1 MVFILEGIF
10 KGFVQWVY
18 SLCLEMVQYIANSLL
33 EVFQMDLS
41 YFRQVAP
48 VTDDILSIVI
58 AVGWAL
64 LLGNLVFQAM
74 KSMVIGLGF
83 EGEDPK
89 LLFTR
94 TFVFAF
100 LLLVSQQ
107 ICEIGLG
114 ISSQVIALLQVP
126 TSVTITI
133 PDENNFT
140 IGASWLLII
149 IVGIVVMWQFVKLC
163 FEVAERYVVTAILV
177 LMAPLAFGMGG
188 SKNTEDIFKGWCR
201 MFGSMC
207 VMMIMNVIFLKL
219 LISALG
225 YVPSGVSVLPWMLL
239 IVGIARVARKID
251 GIIARMGLNPAL
263 TGDGLG
269 HGLPGM
275 VAYAVVKGIGS
286 SIAKAAG
293 NSVGNKSR
301 KGGSSGGSSSEP
313 RTNPRTPPPPPPSG
327 GSPGGAG
334 ASPGAASAGQQAGT
348 QTDPRSSSSQ
358 GGVYASQQTVPG
370 ASPKMDEAPPDG
382 GHAAGVEQPAA
393 EHKGGKTPTVHTHGA
408 RRSSVPPEA
417 RGTRTSRP
425 YTAAFIRTGSVHDSS
440 SKGTPGRTTGPQ
452 DGTLRPPVAPSHGQA
467 DGKRPD
473 RAGVTRRSTVTPG
486 TAAVAGPERTTHT
499 SSTRETM
506 RDRPPLQQDRTPKI
520 PTPPG
525 VAGGEKSEPRPP
537 VAPAG
542 TASHGADTV
551 SRVGGSAS
559 ATTEKSA
566 ARPPVG
572 SQRPHEGGASTP
584 GTAGTRPPVG
594 GHQSHGG
601 EVSSSGMAGT
611 GTPAGS
617 SAASGAASPFAGMAG
632 RHTASPKP
640 HTSPGGESIL
650 PDMAGSPRPTAGSS
664 RISHAAPP
672 PGTAG
677 TASAA
682 DHEAHSVTS
691 SSSPSGTAGTRR
703 PGGTGR
709 APAKVQT
716 PSAATAGTAP
726 QGAVTPPGVN
736 HGTRRM
742 KGAMP
747 PTPGGTGKSPK
758 TRKKRSEP

>member
-225 YVPSGVSVLPWMLL
+225 YVPSGVAVLPWMLL

-269 HGLPGM
+269 RGLPGM

-301 KGGSSGGSSSEP
+301 KGGSSGGSSSESGPAEAAGAPAWFHECWRCASCVQDRP
-313 RTNPRTPPPPPPSG
+313 RQPSQALRPTCG
-327 GSPGGAG
+327 LRLLYRAAYCLPGHTRECRAAG
-334 ASPGAASAGQQAGT
+334 ASHPGVRQCG
-348 QTDPRSSSSQ
+348 P
-358 GGVYASQQTVPG
+358 
-370 ASPKMDEAPPDG
+370 ASPW
-382 GHAAGVEQPAA
+382 
-393 EHKGGKTPTVHTHGA
+393 
-408 RRSSVPPEA
+408 R
-417 RGTRTSRP
+417 
-425 YTAAFIRTGSVHDSS
+425 
-440 SKGTPGRTTGPQ
+440 
-452 DGTLRPPVAPSHGQA
+452 
-467 DGKRPD
+467 
-473 RAGVTRRSTVTPG
+473 TRRSPRLSG
-486 TAAVAGPERTTHT
+486 QRRRY
-499 SSTRETM
+499 RE
-506 RDRPPLQQDRTPKI
+506 
-520 PTPPG
+520 
-525 VAGGEKSEPRPP
+525 
-537 VAPAG
+537 
-542 TASHGADTV
+542 
-551 SRVGGSAS
+551 
-559 ATTEKSA
+559 
-566 ARPPVG
+566 
-572 SQRPHEGGASTP
+572 
-584 GTAGTRPPVG
+584 
-594 GHQSHGG
+594 
-601 EVSSSGMAGT
+601 
-611 GTPAGS
+611 
-617 SAASGAASPFAGMAG
+617 
-632 RHTASPKP
+632 
-640 HTSPGGESIL
+640 
-650 PDMAGSPRPTAGSS
+650 
-664 RISHAAPP
+664 
-672 PGTAG
+672 
-677 TASAA
+677 
-682 DHEAHSVTS
+682 
-691 SSSPSGTAGTRR
+691 
-703 PGGTGR
+703 
-709 APAKVQT
+709 
-716 PSAATAGTAP
+716 
-726 QGAVTPPGVN
+726 
-736 HGTRRM
+736 
-742 KGAMP
+742 
-747 PTPGGTGKSPK
+747 
-758 TRKKRSEP
+758 

>member
-10 KGFVQWVY
+10 KGFVQWIY

-225 YVPSGVSVLPWMLL
+225 YVPSGVAVLPWMLL

-269 HGLPGM
+269 RGLPGM

-301 KGGSSGGSSSEP
+301 QGGSSGGSSSEP
-313 RTNPRTPPPPPPSG
+313 RTNPRTPPPPPSG
-327 GSPGGAG
+327 SSPGGAG
-334 ASPGAASAGQQAGT
+334 ASSGFASTGQQAGT
-348 QTDPRSSSSQ
+348 QADPRSASAQ
-358 GGVYASQQTVPG
+358 GGAYASKQTVQG
-370 ASPKMDEAPPDG
+370 AAPNVDEVPPDG
-382 GHAAGVEQPAA
+382 GHIAGAEQPAA
-393 EHKGGKTPTVHTHGA
+393 DRKGGKEPTVHTHGA

-425 YTAAFIRTGSVHDSS
+425 YTAAFIRTGSVNDSS

-473 RAGVTRRSTVTPG
+473 RAGGTRRSAVTPG

-506 RDRPPLQQDRTPKI
+506 RERPPLQQDRTPKI

-572 SQRPHEGGASTP
+572 SQRPREGGASTP
-584 GTAGTRPPVG
+584 GTAGTRPPIG

-682 DHEAHSVTS
+682 GHEAHSVTS

-709 APAKVQT
+709 APAKAQT

>member
-10 KGFVQWVY
+10 KGFVQWIY
-18 SLCLEMVQYIANSLL
+18 SLCLETVQYIANSLL

-114 ISSQVIALLQVP
+114 ISAQVIKMLQIP
-126 TSVTITI
+126 SSVTITI
-133 PDENNFT
+133 PDENNFS

-149 IVGIVVMWQFVKLC
+149 IVGLVVMWQFVKLC

-269 HGLPGM
+269 RGLPGM

-286 SIAKAAG
+286 SIGKAAG

-327 GSPGGAG
+327 GSPGAAG

-348 QTDPRSSSSQ
+348 QTDPRSSSAQ
-358 GGVYASQQTVPG
+358 GGVYASHQTVPG

-393 EHKGGKTPTVHTHGA
+393 EHEGGKTPTVHTHGV

-425 YTAAFIRTGSVHDSS
+425 YTAAFIRTGSVNDSS

-467 DGKRPD
+467 DGKQPD
-473 RAGVTRRSTVTPG
+473 RAGVTRRSAVTPG

-506 RDRPPLQQDRTPKI
+506 RERPPLQQDRTPKI

-572 SQRPHEGGASTP
+572 SQRPREGGASTP
-584 GTAGTRPPVG
+584 GTAGTRPPIG
-594 GHQSHGG
+594 SRQSHGG

-617 SAASGAASPFAGMAG
+617 STASGAASPFAGMAG

-682 DHEAHSVTS
+682 GHEAHSVTS

-703 PGGTGR
+703 PDGTGR
-709 APAKVQT
+709 APAKAQT

>member
-225 YVPSGVSVLPWMLL
+225 YVPSGVAVLPWMLL

-251 GIIARMGLNPAL
+251 GIIARMREARMSGRTVMFYSCIIGSIPGETQTAISLARIFVGDLRKRLDNVLIVNPAEHFVEGMD
-263 TGDGLG
+263 GDDLMFMWERVQRSGFIDVWGFQTFADIEESFRLMG
-269 HGLPGM
+269 
-275 VAYAVVKGIGS
+275 
-286 SIAKAAG
+286 
-293 NSVGNKSR
+293 R
-301 KGGSSGGSSSEP
+301 K
-313 RTNPRTPPPPPPSG
+313 
-327 GSPGGAG
+327 
-334 ASPGAASAGQQAGT
+334 
-348 QTDPRSSSSQ
+348 
-358 GGVYASQQTVPG
+358 
-370 ASPKMDEAPPDG
+370 
-382 GHAAGVEQPAA
+382 
-393 EHKGGKTPTVHTHGA
+393 
-408 RRSSVPPEA
+408 VPPIWSGKDATFSTGCTQEMRIALDVQRQNREMQIIGPDPA
-417 RGTRTSRP
+417 R
-425 YTAAFIRTGSVHDSS
+425 F
-440 SKGTPGRTTGPQ
+440 
-452 DGTLRPPVAPSHGQA
+452 
-467 DGKRPD
+467 
-473 RAGVTRRSTVTPG
+473 TRRG
-486 TAAVAGPERTTHT
+486 EY
-499 SSTRETM
+499 
-506 RDRPPLQQDRTPKI
+506 
-520 PTPPG
+520 G
-525 VAGGEKSEPRPP
+525 VGKYFDA
-537 VAPAG
+537 
-542 TASHGADTV
+542 TI
-551 SRVGGSAS
+551 SRS
-559 ATTEKSA
+559 
-566 ARPPVG
+566 
-572 SQRPHEGGASTP
+572 
-584 GTAGTRPPVG
+584 
-594 GHQSHGG
+594 
-601 EVSSSGMAGT
+601 
-611 GTPAGS
+611 
-617 SAASGAASPFAGMAG
+617 
-632 RHTASPKP
+632 
-640 HTSPGGESIL
+640 
-650 PDMAGSPRPTAGSS
+650 
-664 RISHAAPP
+664 
-672 PGTAG
+672 
-677 TASAA
+677 
-682 DHEAHSVTS
+682 
-691 SSSPSGTAGTRR
+691 
-703 PGGTGR
+703 
-709 APAKVQT
+709 
-716 PSAATAGTAP
+716 
-726 QGAVTPPGVN
+726 
-736 HGTRRM
+736 
-742 KGAMP
+742 
-747 PTPGGTGKSPK
+747 
-758 TRKKRSEP
+758 

>member
-10 KGFVQWVY
+10 KGFVQWIY

-225 YVPSGVSVLPWMLL
+225 YVPSGVAVLPWMLL

-269 HGLPGM
+269 RGLPGM

-301 KGGSSGGSSSEP
+301 QGGSSGGSSSEP

-327 GSPGGAG
+327 GSSGGAG

-348 QTDPRSSSSQ
+348 QTDPRSSSAQ

-382 GHAAGVEQPAA
+382 GHAAGVEQSAA

-425 YTAAFIRTGSVHDSS
+425 YTAAFIRTGSVNDSS

-467 DGKRPD
+467 DGKQPD
-473 RAGVTRRSTVTPG
+473 RAGVTRRSAVTPG
-486 TAAVAGPERTTHT
+486 TVAVAGPERTTHT

-506 RDRPPLQQDRTPKI
+506 RERPPLQQDRTPKI

-566 ARPPVG
+566 VRPPVG

-584 GTAGTRPPVG
+584 GTAGTRPPIG
-594 GHQSHGG
+594 GRQSHGG

-617 SAASGAASPFAGMAG
+617 STASGVASPFAGMAG

-709 APAKVQT
+709 APAKAQT

-736 HGTRRM
+736 N
-742 KGAMP
+742 
-747 PTPGGTGKSPK
+747 
-758 TRKKRSEP
+758 

>member
-1 MVFILEGIF
+1 
-10 KGFVQWVY
+10 
-18 SLCLEMVQYIANSLL
+18 
-33 EVFQMDLS
+33 
-41 YFRQVAP
+41 
-48 VTDDILSIVI
+48 
-58 AVGWAL
+58 
-64 LLGNLVFQAM
+64 
-74 KSMVIGLGF
+74 
-83 EGEDPK
+83 
-89 LLFTR
+89 
-94 TFVFAF
+94 
-100 LLLVSQQ
+100 
-107 ICEIGLG
+107 
-114 ISSQVIALLQVP
+114 
-126 TSVTITI
+126 
-133 PDENNFT
+133 
-140 IGASWLLII
+140 
-149 IVGIVVMWQFVKLC
+149 
-163 FEVAERYVVTAILV
+163 
-177 LMAPLAFGMGG
+177 
-188 SKNTEDIFKGWCR
+188 
-201 MFGSMC
+201 
-207 VMMIMNVIFLKL
+207 MIMNVIFLKL

-348 QTDPRSSSSQ
+348 QTDPRSSSAQ

-542 TASHGADTV
+542 TASHL
-551 SRVGGSAS
+551 SLI
-559 ATTEKSA
+559 
-566 ARPPVG
+566 
-572 SQRPHEGGASTP
+572 H
-584 GTAGTRPPVG
+584 
-594 GHQSHGG
+594 
-601 EVSSSGMAGT
+601 
-611 GTPAGS
+611 
-617 SAASGAASPFAGMAG
+617 
-632 RHTASPKP
+632 
-640 HTSPGGESIL
+640 I
-650 PDMAGSPRPTAGSS
+650 
-664 RISHAAPP
+664 
-672 PGTAG
+672 
-677 TASAA
+677 
-682 DHEAHSVTS
+682 
-691 SSSPSGTAGTRR
+691 
-703 PGGTGR
+703 
-709 APAKVQT
+709 
-716 PSAATAGTAP
+716 
-726 QGAVTPPGVN
+726 
-736 HGTRRM
+736 
-742 KGAMP
+742 
-747 PTPGGTGKSPK
+747 
-758 TRKKRSEP
+758 

>member
-10 KGFVQWVY
+10 KGFVQWIY

-225 YVPSGVSVLPWMLL
+225 YVPSGVAVLPWMLL

-269 HGLPGM
+269 RGLPGM

-301 KGGSSGGSSSEP
+301 QGGSSGGSSSEP
-313 RTNPRTPPPPPPSG
+313 RTNPRTPPPPPSG
-327 GSPGGAG
+327 SSPGGAG
-334 ASPGAASAGQQAGT
+334 ASSGFASTGQQAGT
-348 QTDPRSSSSQ
+348 QADPRSASAQ
-358 GGVYASQQTVPG
+358 GGAYASKQTVQG
-370 ASPKMDEAPPDG
+370 AAPNVDEVPPDG
-382 GHAAGVEQPAA
+382 GHIAGAEQPAA
-393 EHKGGKTPTVHTHGA
+393 DRKGGKEPTVHTHGA

-425 YTAAFIRTGSVHDSS
+425 YTAAFIRTGSVNDSS

-473 RAGVTRRSTVTPG
+473 RAGGTRRSAVTPG

-506 RDRPPLQQDRTPKI
+506 RERPPLQQDRTPKI

-525 VAGGEKSEPRPP
+525 VAGGEKSKPRPP

-584 GTAGTRPPVG
+584 GTAGTRPPIG

-682 DHEAHSVTS
+682 GHEAHSVTS

-709 APAKVQT
+709 APAKAQT